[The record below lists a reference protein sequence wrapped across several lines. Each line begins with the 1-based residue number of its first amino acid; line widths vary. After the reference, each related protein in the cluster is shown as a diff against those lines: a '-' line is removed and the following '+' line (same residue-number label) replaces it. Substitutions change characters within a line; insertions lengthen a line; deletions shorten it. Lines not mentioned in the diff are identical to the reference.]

1 MFGLFSNGYGKVPT
15 KTKQYTLHTDRS
27 HHLTMMSEEYYKGN
41 KDVGP
46 PYKYLEHCFAFVIKA
61 KLIVIDGEERF
72 VHFDIS
78 GKDGTKHF
86 SFQLKYSSYFKG
98 YK

>member
-1 MFGLFSNGYGKVPT
+1 MLGLFSNGYGKVST
-15 KTKQYTLHTDRS
+15 KTREYTLHTDRS
-27 HHLTMMSEEYYKGN
+27 HHLSMMSEEYYSGN
-41 KDVGP
+41 KDVKL
-46 PYKYLEHCFAFVIKA
+46 PYEYLEYCYAFIVRA

-72 VHFDIS
+72 VHFDIN
-78 GKDGTKHF
+78 GKNGTKHF